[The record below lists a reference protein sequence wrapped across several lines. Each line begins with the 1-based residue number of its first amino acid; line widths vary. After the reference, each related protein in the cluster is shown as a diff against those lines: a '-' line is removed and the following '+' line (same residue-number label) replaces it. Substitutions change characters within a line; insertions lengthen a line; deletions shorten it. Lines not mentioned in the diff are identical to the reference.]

1 MTISVNPSI
10 TPSFNPIPE
19 ICAGASLSPL
29 PTTSNNGITGTWVP
43 ALNNTST
50 TTYTFLPN
58 GAQCA
63 TQASTTIE
71 VNSNPSTSLIF
82 DGSSLLAG
90 AGFSAYAWTIN
101 GLTIP
106 DATTNEISVGELGLY
121 TVTVTDANGC
131 SSSASFDVQVVGL
144 ADLGLTD
151 AIAIYPNPSN
161 GSTTLSI
168 QLLEGQQVNLII
180 LDLQGKIQFSETYS
194 FNAGKNEMQLNL
206 STLADGVYFLQL
218 ENSNFKYTKRLVKM
232 GN

>member
-29 PTTSNNGITGTWVP
+29 PTTSNNGITGTWTPV
-43 ALNNTST
+43 LNNTVT
-50 TTYTFLPN
+50 TTYTFSPN
-58 GAQCA
+58 GTQCA
-63 TQASTTIE
+63 TQTITTIE

-131 SSSASFDVQVVGL
+131 TSSASFDVKVVGL
-144 ADLGLTD
+144 ADHGLMD
-151 AIAIYPNPSN
+151 AIAIYPNPSY
-161 GSTTLSI
+161 GYSTLSI
-168 QLLEGQQVNLII
+168 QLLEEQQVNLLM
-180 LDLQGKIQFSETYS
+180 LDLQGKIQFQQNYS
-194 FNAGKNEMQLNL
+194 FKSGKNEALLDL
-206 STLADGVYFLQL
+206 SALADGVYFIQL
-218 ENSNFKYTKRLVKM
+218 ENSNFKHTKRLVKLE
-232 GN
+232 N